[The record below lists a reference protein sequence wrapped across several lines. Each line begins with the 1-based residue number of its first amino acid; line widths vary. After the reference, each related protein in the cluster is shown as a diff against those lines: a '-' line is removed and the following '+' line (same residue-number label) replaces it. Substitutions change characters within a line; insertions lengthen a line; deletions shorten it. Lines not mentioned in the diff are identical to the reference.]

1 MSKPVDVI
9 FNNYKENEET
19 TFLKQQQRGKKHFE
33 GKKIIFPKE
42 GKKKLKEKN
51 CLSHTG
57 NRTRAT
63 AVRAP
68 DPNHYSPVDLRFDL
82 EQIATETNS
91 SKIVS
96 IGLQKQHIKNHMK
109 SIWCNTLKI

>member
-1 MSKPVDVI
+1 MNKITNHWRLVEKDGYYMISQC
-9 FNNYKENEET
+9 
-19 TFLKQQQRGKKHFE
+19 L
-33 GKKIIFPKE
+33 KIIRVSPDHPKLE
-42 GKKKLKEKN
+42 N
-51 CLSHTG
+51 ST
-57 NRTRAT
+57 N
-63 AVRAP
+63 
-68 DPNHYSPVDLRFDL
+68 SPVDLRFDL

>member
-1 MSKPVDVI
+1 MLI
-9 FNNYKENEET
+9 
-19 TFLKQQQRGKKHFE
+19 
-33 GKKIIFPKE
+33 
-42 GKKKLKEKN
+42 
-51 CLSHTG
+51 
-57 NRTRAT
+57 
-63 AVRAP
+63 
-68 DPNHYSPVDLRFDL
+68 SPVDLRFDL